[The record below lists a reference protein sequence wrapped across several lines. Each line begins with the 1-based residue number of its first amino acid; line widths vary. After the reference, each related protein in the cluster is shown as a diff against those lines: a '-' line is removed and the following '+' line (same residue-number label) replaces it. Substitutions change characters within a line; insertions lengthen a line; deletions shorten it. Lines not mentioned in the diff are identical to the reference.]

1 MSTYEFNESLD
12 LVLSFLNKDSKHTIL
27 IVDDEINNLQLL
39 KRTFRGQ
46 YDILT
51 ASNGL
56 EALSVVKE
64 YGNKISLIVS
74 DQKMPVMEGTDFLKQ
89 VRQTNPQII
98 KILLT
103 GHVDTEIIIS
113 SINDCDL
120 FQYILKPFEI
130 EELKIAVEKGIEK
143 YEMSSNNKVYYNE
156 LRTLFYKTIRAISNS
171 LDTRDSYT
179 NGHSLRVTLYSMI
192 LARELHLDDEDRYD
206 IEI

>member
-113 SINDCDL
+113 SKRM
-120 FQYILKPFEI
+120 F
-130 EELKIAVEKGIEK
+130 
-143 YEMSSNNKVYYNE
+143 SSSKVLSRNC
-156 LRTLFYKTIRAISNS
+156 LVLTL
-171 LDTRDSYT
+171 
-179 NGHSLRVTLYSMI
+179 
-192 LARELHLDDEDRYD
+192 
-206 IEI
+206 